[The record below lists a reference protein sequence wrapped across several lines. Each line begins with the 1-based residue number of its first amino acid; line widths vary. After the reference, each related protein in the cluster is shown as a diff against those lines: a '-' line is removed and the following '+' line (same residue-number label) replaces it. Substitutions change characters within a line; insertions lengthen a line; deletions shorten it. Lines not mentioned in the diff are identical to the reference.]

1 MERNIIKRLYLI
13 GYFALGMNVL
23 LMAGTEN
30 EHGVYEKSGMERWK
44 QSPHSMS
51 LSGGALLAPESYK
64 LFTKMP
70 ALNFSLAY
78 NYDIP
83 WHHKRTNFFVTAG
96 MAYEGCRRDDK
107 PYQAKNGLMY
117 ERFRHD
123 SYHID
128 FGAGLNIR
136 LAYFLELSFTAAID
150 VSLSFERWRYPSFYG
165 VSAPPADDFFTDT
178 YYAEM
183 GPKFGGGMRG
193 LFSVYL
199 TYEVKRI
206 RIFAGCRVY
215 VGHSNNLSS
224 AFDYNADNP
233 KGQPYNS
240 WAVLGVGYR
249 F

>member
-1 MERNIIKRLYLI
+1 MIGSLLLGLNVMAIAGTDNERN
-13 GYFALGMNVL
+13 
-23 LMAGTEN
+23 T
-30 EHGVYEKSGMERWK
+30 YEKAGMERWK

-51 LSGGALLAPESYK
+51 LSCGTLLAPESYK

-83 WHHKRTNFFVTAG
+83 WLHKRTNFFVTAG
-96 MAYEGCRRDDK
+96 IAYEGCRRDDK
-107 PYQAKNGLMY
+107 PWQDKNGLMY
-117 ERFRHD
+117 EKFRHD
-123 SYHID
+123 SYHIN

-165 VSAPPADDFFTDT
+165 VGYPPADDFYNDT
-178 YYAEM
+178 YYADI
-183 GPKFGGGMRG
+183 GPKMGGGMRG
-193 LFSVYL
+193 LFSLFL

-206 RIFAGCRVY
+206 RIFAGFKAY
-215 VGHSNNLSS
+215 AGYSNNLSY
-224 AFDYNADNP
+224 AFDYDADSP